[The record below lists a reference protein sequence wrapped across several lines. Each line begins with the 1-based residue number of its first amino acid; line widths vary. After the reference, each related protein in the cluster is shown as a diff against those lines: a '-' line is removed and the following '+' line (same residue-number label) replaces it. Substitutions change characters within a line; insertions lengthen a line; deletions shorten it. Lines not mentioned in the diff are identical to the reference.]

1 MQTRKPRS
9 HKEILKELT
18 DWCEKVEEGEIML
31 SSSGYEAYGESWW
44 DSDWVTEYEDPMEI
58 GPQLKRYYK
67 EAEQAVYDRD
77 YESASQMYRK
87 LGTLN
92 ITTYDEEGGDLTE
105 MGIED
110 MVSEKLVSLNLKQIA
125 ALTLYSI
132 YQAYELPERIR
143 RLYSFFSR
151 RMFKDTGME
160 ALRRMNRNMEIRDK
174 AARMTAA
181 AATNMGE
188 SNIAAEA
195 LKEAFCSKPTA
206 ANYFRVL
213 TCGGPECG
221 RDDLKSLREL
231 AERLQQE
238 QDKRQKPADN
248 GEGYTRYYWREPK
261 ETDPYRQ
268 TDQDRLGIYFLDG
281 DCQMVWRECR
291 KTKTA
296 LGWSGKFIEEGVPM
310 LLALLCENSFESKA
324 MRSVLSDIKQYI
336 GYEEEYD
343 EPEFIKRF
351 LLWKKQVIIPGD
363 EKKKLL
369 SCLAKIIDERVTAI
383 VGGSHRGSYYKA
395 ARLGAALGEVEES
408 MGKDHGKAERMN
420 KYLAEFPRHSAF
432 KREMREY
439 M

>member
-1 MQTRKPRS
+1 MDFKSFMNTVEENLSLIKTEDELRNWIRNYARSIPEEERGSFLEQMQTRKPRS

-58 GPQLKRYYK
+58 GSQLKRYYK

-77 YESASQMYRK
+77 YESASQMYRE

-92 ITTYDEEGGDLTE
+92 ITAYDEDGGDLTE

-151 RMFKDTGME
+151 RMFKDTGIEDMMSAGREPLRKIDEFLKAWIKYLRKQNDSYTSRLLIEAVTFRSGTDGLLEEAKRTADQHPGLYIRVLDPFFRDREWNRLRNEGME

-181 AATNMGE
+181 AATNTGE

-231 AERLQQE
+231 AEQLQQE

-248 GEGYTRYYWREPK
+248 GEGYVRYYWR
-261 ETDPYRQ
+261 
-268 TDQDRLGIYFLDG
+268 
-281 DCQMVWRECR
+281 
-291 KTKTA
+291 
-296 LGWSGKFIEEGVPM
+296 
-310 LLALLCENSFESKA
+310 
-324 MRSVLSDIKQYI
+324 
-336 GYEEEYD
+336 
-343 EPEFIKRF
+343 
-351 LLWKKQVIIPGD
+351 
-363 EKKKLL
+363 
-369 SCLAKIIDERVTAI
+369 
-383 VGGSHRGSYYKA
+383 
-395 ARLGAALGEVEES
+395 
-408 MGKDHGKAERMN
+408 
-420 KYLAEFPRHSAF
+420 
-432 KREMREY
+432 
-439 M
+439 